1 MPARSPIWNDGA
13 VTTVSVAMIPH
24 EPGTWMNR
32 GPWRHRGTAQ
42 SELTLFRKFCPG
54 SGGRPSVR
62 RRRGTIREVTGFT
75 CWHCYEH
82 HSWDSR
88 RPSARRPSG
97 IPFHTYVASV
107 PDLHV
112 HVETAVFRRAQD
124 IHDDHHPGL
133 VHQDQPADVA
143 PATLTLTVVHR
154 RSTITPIDHHRHHP
168 RMNVPGDR
176 PVGVPTT
183 ARRGSTPLGRGPFL
197 LTAAANTVT
206 SLTIKGAS

>member
-1 MPARSPIWNDGA
+1 M
-13 VTTVSVAMIPH
+13 
-24 EPGTWMNR
+24 
-32 GPWRHRGTAQ
+32 
-42 SELTLFRKFCPG
+42 
-54 SGGRPSVR
+54 
-62 RRRGTIREVTGFT
+62 
-75 CWHCYEH
+75 
-82 HSWDSR
+82 
-88 RPSARRPSG
+88 
-97 IPFHTYVASV
+97 

-133 VHQDQPADVA
+133 VHQDQPVDVA

>member
-13 VTTVSVAMIPH
+13 VTTVSVVMIPH

-42 SELTLFRKFCPG
+42 SELTLFRKFCRG

-82 HSWDSR
+82 QSWDSR

-112 HVETAVFRRAQD
+112 HVETAVFRPAQD

-133 VHQDQPADVA
+133 VHQDQPVDVA

-154 RSTITPIDHHRHHP
+154 RSTITPIDHHQHHTLNAP
-168 RMNVPGDR
+168 RDR
-176 PVGVPTT
+176 SVGVPTT
-183 ARRGSTPLGRGPFL
+183 ARRPSKPPGRRPFI
-197 LTAAANTVT
+197 VHC
-206 SLTIKGAS
+206 SRKHRRLTIKGAS